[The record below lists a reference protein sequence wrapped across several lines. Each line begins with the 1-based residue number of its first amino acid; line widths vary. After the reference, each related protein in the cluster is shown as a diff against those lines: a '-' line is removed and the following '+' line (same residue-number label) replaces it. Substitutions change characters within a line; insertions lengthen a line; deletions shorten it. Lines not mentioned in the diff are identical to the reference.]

1 MPLETL
7 FPTRLYRAA
16 LQRRGAA
23 ALNAQILHEAEVLAE
38 DDGAGRIWS
47 RDHYPGGYTSYGSVS
62 RLQTISPT
70 FARLERLL
78 DGHVRRF
85 ARALDFDLNGRTLS
99 MTDCWINRMPA
110 GVAHGLHLHPN
121 ATVSGTYYVAVPKGS
136 PGLKFEDPRLE
147 RMMAAPPRRPGMRR
161 SNRPW
166 IVMPAKAGEV
176 LLFESWLRHE
186 VTANPVAETR
196 VSVSFNYN
204 WF

>member
-1 MPLETL
+1 
-7 FPTRLYRAA
+7 
-16 LQRRGAA
+16 
-23 ALNAQILHEAEVLAE
+23 LAE

-85 ARALDFDLNGRTLS
+85 ARALDFDLKGRTLS
-99 MTDCWINRMPA
+99 MTDCWINLMPA

-136 PGLKFEDPRLE
+136 P
-147 RMMAAPPRRPGMRR
+147 
-161 SNRPW
+161 
-166 IVMPAKAGEV
+166 
-176 LLFESWLRHE
+176 
-186 VTANPVAETR
+186 
-196 VSVSFNYN
+196 
-204 WF
+204 